1 MATDGAVA
9 LAKSASREI
18 LEMLLSPG
26 GARHP
31 LPDLEEIRKILE
43 LGQER
48 RGQTGGSRQEPSDAR

>member
-1 MATDGAVA
+1 MATDEAVA

-18 LEMLLSPG
+18 LELLLSPG

-31 LPDLEEIRKILE
+31 LPNLEEIRRILE

-48 RGQTGGSRQEPSDAR
+48 REQTGGPRQGPSEAR